1 VGASEYRPSGR
12 RNGGNGVGG
21 VGGHANESKLA
32 EIAQPGGRGP
42 ASILD
47 RMVVDSDWH
56 RSVDYFLLISFLYA
70 MIDPKLLR
78 EAPDTLRAAVAKKHL
93 DVDLDAVLALD
104 ARWRSDLAE
113 VEKLRAE
120 QKAVNGEM
128 ASLPKGTPKFFA
140 KVTEMKALKAPIKEK
155 EAALKETEAAWQEA
169 MLSLP
174 NVPHESVP
182 EGRVDEDNVVFST
195 HGDVTAVSPDAQAHW
210 EIAGFENLFDF
221 ARGSKVTGA
230 GFPFYIGDGARLV
243 RALLHFFLDE
253 AGTAGYTEVNP
264 PIFVNEASAT
274 ATGQLPDKEGQMYE
288 TVVDQLYAVPTAE
301 VPLTNFFRDEILAE
315 ADLPIKR
322 CAYTPCF
329 RREAGSYGKD
339 VRGLNRLHQFDKV
352 ELLKWVHPT
361 QSYLELDALRDDAE
375 RLLQKLGL
383 PYRVL
388 LMCGGD
394 LGFAQAKK
402 YDIEVWSAGQERW
415 LEVSSCSNF
424 ESFQARRA
432 KIRFRPAEGKPEL
445 VHTLNGS
452 ALAVPRVLAALLENN
467 LQADGTVKLPA
478 VLVPYFGRETVS
490 FA

>member
-1 VGASEYRPSGR
+1 M
-12 RNGGNGVGG
+12 
-21 VGGHANESKLA
+21 L
-32 EIAQPGGRGP
+32 
-42 ASILD
+42 
-47 RMVVDSDWH
+47 
-56 RSVDYFLLISFLYA
+56 
-70 MIDPKLLR
+70 DPKLLR
-78 EAPDTLRAAVAKKHL
+78 ESPDLVRAAIAKKHL
-93 DVDLDAVLALD
+93 DVNLDEVAALD
-104 ARWRSDLAE
+104 TRWRQQLTE
-113 VEKLRAE
+113 VESLRAQ

-128 ASLPKGTPKFFA
+128 AQLAKGSPEFMA
-140 KVTEMKALKAPIKEK
+140 KVGEMKALKGDVKAKED
-155 EAALKETEAAWQEA
+155 ELRETETAWQQA
-169 MLSLP
+169 MMELP
-174 NVPHESVP
+174 NLPHESVP
-182 EGRVDEDNVVFST
+182 EGRTGDDNVVYAT
-195 HGDVTAVSPDAQAHW
+195 NGDVNAVSADAKPHW
-210 EIAGFENLFDF
+210 EIPGFDKCFDF

-253 AGTAGYTEVNP
+253 AGQAGYTEVNP
-264 PIFVNEASAT
+264 PIFVNEASAI

-288 TVVDQLYAVPTAE
+288 TVNDQLYAVPTAE
-301 VPLTNFFRDEILAE
+301 VPLTNFFRDEILDE
-315 ADLPIKR
+315 AALPVKR

-361 QSYLELDALRDDAE
+361 QSYAELDALRGDAE
-375 RLLQKLGL
+375 RLLQKLEL

-402 YDIEVWSAGQERW
+402 YDLEVWSAGQQRW

-424 ESFQARRA
+424 EAFQARRA
-432 KIRFRPAEGKPEL
+432 KIRFRPAGGEGKPEL

-452 ALAVPRVLAALLENN
+452 GLAVPRVLAALLENN

-478 VLVPYFGRETVS
+478 ALVPYFGRDTVR
-490 FA
+490 FG